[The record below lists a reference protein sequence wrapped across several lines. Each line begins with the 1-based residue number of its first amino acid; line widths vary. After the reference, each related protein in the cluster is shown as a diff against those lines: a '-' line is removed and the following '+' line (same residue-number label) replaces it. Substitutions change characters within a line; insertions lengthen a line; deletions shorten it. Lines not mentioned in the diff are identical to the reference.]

1 MSTTFT
7 VFPLSLPD
15 EPIITGI
22 ETIIPD
28 APATP
33 SGLYTLDGRYLGT
46 RRPTAS
52 GIYLHNGRIVFGF

>member
-22 ETIIPD
+22 ETLNPD
-28 APATP
+28 VPAT
-33 SGLYTLDGRYLGT
+33 SAGWYTLDGRYLGT
-46 RRPTAS
+46 RLPTAS
-52 GIYLHNGRIVFGF
+52 GIYLHNGHIVFGF